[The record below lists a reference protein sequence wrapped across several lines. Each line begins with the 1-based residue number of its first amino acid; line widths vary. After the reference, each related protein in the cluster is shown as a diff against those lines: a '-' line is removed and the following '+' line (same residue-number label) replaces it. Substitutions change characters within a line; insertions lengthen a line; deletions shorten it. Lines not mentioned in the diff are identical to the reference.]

1 MVRPSAHWRRYVSIA
16 ISLLLVVGIFAFA
29 IPRIASYGAVID
41 IFRQLTWRELWS
53 LLLATGFNLFTY
65 WLANMAALPGLRLAQ
80 AAVITQ
86 TTTTVANTLPA
97 GGAVA
102 VGLTYEMLHS
112 WGFNRV
118 ESTLYI
124 VVTGI
129 WNIFMKLALPVASVA
144 ILAITGTSSAAFV
157 TAALLGL
164 LFLAVAVVLFALI
177 LWREELA
184 RRLGDL
190 GERVV
195 SSIVNVFHRPRVTG
209 LAESAVRF
217 RRETID
223 LIRRRWW
230 WLTGAT
236 ILGHLALFLVLL
248 LSLRHVGVSEAE
260 ISTAQAL
267 AVFAFGRLDLCAS
280 DHAWRTRCDRAR
292 IHRRPRRRRW
302 ASPPGRGGGFPVPRP
317 HVRDPDPPRRYH
329 VPDLAQQEKLAPSRR
344 ACPCRGS
351 PRRELTETSDSTTNP
366 AMRHVGTLRG

>member
-1 MVRPSAHWRRYVSIA
+1 MAPLRVDRDLAALGRRD
-16 ISLLLVVGIFAFA
+16 FAFA
-29 IPRIASYGAVID
+29 IPRIASYSAVID

-53 LLLATGFNLFTY
+53 LLVATGFNLFTY

-144 ILAITGTSSAAFV
+144 ILAITGVSSAAFV

-164 LFLAVAVVLFALI
+164 LSLAVAVVLFALV

-217 RRETID
+217 RRETIG

-260 ISTAQAL
+260 ISTAQAF
-267 AVFAFGRLDLCAS
+267 AVFAFGRLISALPITPGGLGVIELGYIGGLVA
-280 DHAWRTRCDRAR
+280 AGGPRPQVVAAVFLFRVLTYGIQIPLGGITYLIWRSKRSWL
-292 IHRRPRRRRW
+292 RPVE
-302 ASPPGRGGGFPVPRP
+302 PVPAEGAR
-317 HVRDPDPPRRYH
+317 V
-329 VPDLAQQEKLAPSRR
+329 ES
-344 ACPCRGS
+344 
-351 PRRELTETSDSTTNP
+351 
-366 AMRHVGTLRG
+366 